1 MSGSDQWHF
10 GNWFCDLKTIG
21 IYILSVLCAL
31 AVFILGG
38 MLSKLIIPAVYFTKI
53 DNEQRRL
60 QRAGTYCLE
69 HFNSDSLPSNV
80 VPSPIA
86 TLGIPDTPAIPGID
100 ESVIMI
106 SHSATDSFQLIL
118 ADGSETIAEW
128 CPTDRW
134 RRPSN
139 PNHSG
144 LVRMRIVS
152 EIAAYACMFGSVA
165 ILISGF
171 FVGIRFRKKA
181 HS

>member
-1 MSGSDQWHF
+1 M
-10 GNWFCDLKTIG
+10 KTIG
-21 IYILSVLCAL
+21 IYILTVLCAL

-69 HFNSDSLPSNV
+69 HFSGDSIPPFV
-80 VPSPIA
+80 VPTSI
-86 TLGIPDTPAIPGID
+86 TVLGIPDTPALPGID
-100 ESVIMI
+100 GSVILI
-106 SHSATDSFQLIL
+106 SHAATDSFQLIL

-128 CPTDRW
+128 SPTDRL

-144 LVRMRIVS
+144 LARMRTMS
-152 EIAAYACMFGSVA
+152 EIAAHACMFGSVA
-165 ILISGF
+165 ILIAGY
-171 FVGIRFRKKA
+171 FVGNRFHRRA